1 MGGLRDRGYRLQKA
15 IGESKMKT
23 ISDYPLLVGELL
35 RRAEMR
41 QKRRVKWNRIIRRL
55 FAGKVWF
62 IPHQ

>member
-1 MGGLRDRGYRLQKA
+1 
-15 IGESKMKT
+15 MKT

-41 QKRRVKWNRIIRRL
+41 QKRRVKWNRLMRRL

-62 IPHQ
+62 VPHN